1 MASEPVISAPLVE
14 LRDRTIYRIGD
25 SQPAVW
31 LIDDLELGGI
41 LVNAPAYSGP
51 LLGAIRAFTQPAYL
65 FLPSRHGA
73 QDLDAW
79 RGAGLETLAFEAEA
93 PAIRAAGGEIDIAFN
108 RKQRL
113 SRTIDFLPMAGVTD
127 GTCALRL
134 KNLPGVVFFGPAL
147 APGADGWPTLIQ
159 NPEDHSFEARL
170 FGALGVKDL
179 KFAYAFCDRFDPA
192 TTQFGP
198 DADQHIQARIEAV
211 FDE

>member
-1 MASEPVISAPLVE
+1 MGSEPMISAPLVE
-14 LRDRTIYRIGD
+14 LRDRSIYRVGD
-25 SQPAVW
+25 SYPAVW
-31 LIDDLELGGI
+31 LIDDRELGGV
-41 LVNAPAYSGP
+41 LVNAPAYSEA
-51 LLGAIRAFTQPAYL
+51 LLEAIRAITTPAYL
-65 FLPSRHGA
+65 FLPSRLGA

-79 RGAGLETLAFEAEA
+79 RQAGLETLAFEAEA
-93 PAIRAAGGEIDIAFN
+93 PAIRAGGGEIDIAFN

-113 SRTIDFLPMAGVTD
+113 SRTIDFLPMAGVTE

-147 APGADGWPTLIQ
+147 APGSDGWPTLIA
-159 NPEDHSFEARL
+159 NAEDHSFEARL

-192 TTQFGP
+192 STQYGP
-198 DADQHIQARIEAV
+198 DADQHVQARIEAI

>member
-1 MASEPVISAPLVE
+1 MASKPLISAPLVE
-14 LRDRTIYRIGD
+14 LRDRSIYRVGD
-25 SQPAVW
+25 SDPAVW
-31 LIDDLELGGI
+31 LIDDRELGGV
-41 LVNAPAYSGP
+41 LVNAPAYSEA
-51 LLGAIRAFTQPAYL
+51 LLEAIRAITKPAYL

-73 QDLDAW
+73 QDLEAW
-79 RGAGLETLAFEAEA
+79 RAAGLETLAFEAEA

-113 SRTIDFLPMAGVTD
+113 SRTIDFLPMAGVTE

-159 NPEDHSFEARL
+159 NAEDHSFEARL

-179 KFAYAFCDRFDPA
+179 KFAYAFCDGFDPA
-192 TTQFGP
+192 STQYGP
-198 DADQHIQARIEAV
+198 DADQHIQTRIEAV